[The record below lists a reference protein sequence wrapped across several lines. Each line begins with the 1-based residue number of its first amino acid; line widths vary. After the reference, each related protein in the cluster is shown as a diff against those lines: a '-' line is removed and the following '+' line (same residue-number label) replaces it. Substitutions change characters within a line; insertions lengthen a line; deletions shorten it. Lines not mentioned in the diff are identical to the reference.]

1 MLLEYLKERYKENEP
16 IFVSDIEL
24 DVTDTNLRQM
34 FKVLCDNGKITRYDT
49 GIYYMKGATRLG
61 GGVSLS
67 AAEVAKYKYIARNQR
82 VDGYYSGFTFAN
94 QLGLTVQV
102 PYTLEIVSNQASA
115 KCREVH
121 VKNQKI
127 ILRKPRTE
135 ITDENYRE
143 LQLLDLLKDLDRY
156 VDDDM
161 EAAAERLCAY
171 VRAFEIRQEKID
183 QYIDLFPDRVYKSIY
198 ETRLYHAFT
207 Q

>member
-1 MLLEYLKERYKENEP
+1 MLLEYLKERYRENEP

-34 FKVLCDNGKITRYDT
+34 FKVLCDSGKIVRYDT
-49 GIYYMKGATRLG
+49 GIYYMKGASRLS

-67 AAEVAKYKYIARNQR
+67 AAEVAKYKYIARNQH

-94 QLGLTVQV
+94 QLGLTAQV
-102 PYTLEIVSNQASA
+102 PYTLEIVSNHASA

-135 ITDENYRE
+135 VTDENYRE

-156 VDDDM
+156 VDNDM
-161 EAAAERLCAY
+161 AAAAERLIAY
-171 VRAFEIRQEKID
+171 VRALGIRQAQVD
-183 QYIDLFPDRVYKSIY
+183 RYIDLFPDRVYRSIY
-198 ETRLYHAFT
+198 ETRLYDAFT
-207 Q
+207 P